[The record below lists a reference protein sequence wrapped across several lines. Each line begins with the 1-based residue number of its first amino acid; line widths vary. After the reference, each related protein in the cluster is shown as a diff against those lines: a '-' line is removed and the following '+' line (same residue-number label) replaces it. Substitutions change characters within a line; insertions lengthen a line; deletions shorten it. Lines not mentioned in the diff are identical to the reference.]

1 MLPIGSAKWNHT
13 VVICIGVTDSI
24 GSTSYKFERAV
35 TVRVPVLELANI
47 SAMVSAK
54 GGSFSE
60 FIRNGDAASLS
71 SLAIAMMGTMNSLS
85 TEIPKEDTDTEQL
98 SEPDSSTSEHNEGN
112 TLFIFYVRHSRITS
126 VKFLVTFRVTF
137 FE

>member
-13 VVICIGVTDSI
+13 VVICIGVSDSI

-85 TEIPKEDTDTEQL
+85 TEIPKEDTDTEQR
-98 SEPDSSTSEHNEGN
+98 SEEDSSTAEKNQGKPKLISKPYLIDNEYLN
-112 TLFIFYVRHSRITS
+112 F
-126 VKFLVTFRVTF
+126 
-137 FE
+137 